1 MSCPRSQ
8 PPDETGLGSE
18 PGPLRGEQ
26 TSFHTDD
33 DTQFNILLFWRRVG
47 EMERDIAGEGERFS
61 LNKTVLQSPR
71 CRTGKGHGLAHQSLR
86 SLLKHVLKA
95 TLVPLHTD

>member
-1 MSCPRSQ
+1 MWIFQENDTQKIEVSCPWSQ

-18 PGPLRGEQ
+18 PGHLRGEP

-61 LNKTVLQSPR
+61 LNKTFLQSPR
-71 CRTGKGHGLAHQSLR
+71 CRTGKGHGLAHHSL
-86 SLLKHVLKA
+86 
-95 TLVPLHTD
+95 